1 MVAPPPGAMTDPAAT
16 APKLAVNAVEGA
28 PGPAPSPA
36 TGMSVVGTAM
46 ADPPRTTPQPPVTG
60 LQRVPVAA
68 LRLGRFTLRV
78 LSHLSRNHALL
89 LAGGIAYNVM
99 LSIVPLLTVLLVGLT
114 HVLDRQQL
122 LDIIRTEL
130 ALLIPSQ
137 AQTITDQVG
146 ALIENA
152 DVIGG
157 IGILVLLFFST
168 WAFKILEGAL
178 AIIFA
183 RAKSRRNRGFWM
195 SALLP
200 YIWIV
205 VTGVGLFSLT
215 ALVGLV
221 ETISEA
227 DLRVFGM
234 ALSLGA
240 APALVLKLAGFVTQV
255 VLFTS
260 IYRVMPITEVSFK
273 RALAGG
279 VAAAILWDGLRR
291 VLMVYFAKISLV
303 SVVYGSLATVIIV
316 LLTLEFA
323 ALIILFGAQVIS
335 EIQHSEEAGLPWY
348 EGVPVEEVVGV
359 RG

>member
-1 MVAPPPGAMTDPAAT
+1 MPDRVAAAPAS
-16 APKLAVNAVEGA
+16 KLAERNLRGLRQV
-28 PGPAPSPA
+28 
-36 TGMSVVGTAM
+36 
-46 ADPPRTTPQPPVTG
+46 PVTMK
-60 LQRVPVAA
+60 
-68 LRLGRFTLRV
+68 RLGSFLLRV
-78 LSHLSRNHALL
+78 LSHLSKNHALL
-89 LAGGIAYNVM
+89 LAGGIAYNLL

-122 LDIIRTEL
+122 LDTVRGQL
-130 ALLIPSQ
+130 VLLIPTQ
-137 AQTITDQVG
+137 GPMITDQV
-146 ALIENA
+146 ALLIDNA

-157 IGILVLLFFST
+157 IGILVLLFFSS

-183 RAKSRRNRGFWM
+183 RSKSRRNRGFWM

-205 VTGVGLFSLT
+205 VIGVGLFALT
-215 ALVGLV
+215 ATVGLV
-221 ETISEA
+221 ETLSET
-227 DLRVFGM
+227 DLKLFGM
-234 ALSLGA
+234 VLSLGA
-240 APALVLKLAGFVTQV
+240 APAVVIKVAGFITEVM
-255 VLFTS
+255 LFTAV
-260 IYRVMPITEVSFK
+260 YRVLPITEVSFK

-279 VAAAILWDGLRR
+279 VAAAVLWDGLRR
-291 VLMVYFAKISLV
+291 VLMVYFAKISMV

-359 RG
+359 RQG

>member
-1 MVAPPPGAMTDPAAT
+1 MTERVAAAP
-16 APKLAVNAVEGA
+16 PKLAERNL
-28 PGPAPSPA
+28 
-36 TGMSVVGTAM
+36 
-46 ADPPRTTPQPPVTG
+46 TG
-60 LQRVPVAA
+60 LRRGLVTVR
-68 LRLGRFTLRV
+68 RLGSFLLRV
-78 LSHLSRNHALL
+78 LSHLSKNHALL
-89 LAGGIAYNVM
+89 LAGGIAYNLM

-122 LDIIRTEL
+122 LGIISTEL

-137 AQTITDQVG
+137 AQTITDQVA
-146 ALIENA
+146 ALIDNA

-157 IGILVLLFFST
+157 IGILVLLFFSS

-183 RAKSRRNRGFWM
+183 RSKSRRNRGFWM

-200 YIWIV
+200 YIWIIV
-205 VTGVGLFSLT
+205 IGVGLFALT
-215 ALVGLV
+215 ATVGLL
-221 ETISEA
+221 ETLSET
-227 DLRVFGM
+227 DLKLFGM
-234 ALSLGA
+234 VLSLGA
-240 APALVLKLAGFVTQV
+240 APALVLKVAGFITQV

-260 IYRVMPITEVSFK
+260 VYRVMPITEVSFK

-279 VAAAILWDGLRR
+279 VAAAVLWDSLRR

-348 EGVPVEEVVGV
+348 EGVPVEAVVGV
-359 RG
+359 RQG

>member
-1 MVAPPPGAMTDPAAT
+1 MTHRVAAAT
-16 APKLAVNAVEGA
+16 PKLAERGLVRGLRRA
-28 PGPAPSPA
+28 PL
-36 TGMSVVGTAM
+36 TVF
-46 ADPPRTTPQPPVTG
+46 
-60 LQRVPVAA
+60 
-68 LRLGRFTLRV
+68 RLGSFLLRV
-78 LSHLSRNHALL
+78 LSHLSKNHALL
-89 LAGGIAYNVM
+89 LAGGIAYNLL

-122 LDIIRTEL
+122 LDIIRGQL
-130 ALLIPSQ
+130 SLLIPTQ
-137 AQTITDQVG
+137 GPMITDQV
-146 ALIENA
+146 AMLIDNA

-157 IGILVLLFFST
+157 IGILVLLFFSS

-183 RAKSRRNRGFWM
+183 RSKSRRNRGFWM

-205 VTGVGLFSLT
+205 VIGAGLFALTATVGLL
-215 ALVGLV
+215 
-221 ETISEA
+221 ETLSET
-227 DLRVFGM
+227 DITLFGM
-234 ALSLGA
+234 VLSLGA
-240 APALVLKLAGFVTQV
+240 APALVLKVAGFITEVM
-255 VLFTS
+255 LFTAV
-260 IYRVMPITEVSFK
+260 YRVMPFTEVSFK

-279 VAAAILWDGLRR
+279 VAAAVLWDSLRR
-291 VLMVYFAKISLV
+291 VLMVYFAKISMV

-348 EGVPVEEVVGV
+348 EGVPVEAVVGV
-359 RG
+359 RQG

>member
-1 MVAPPPGAMTDPAAT
+1 MPERVAAAT
-16 APKLAVNAVEGA
+16 PKLTERNL
-28 PGPAPSPA
+28 
-36 TGMSVVGTAM
+36 TGLRRVL
-46 ADPPRTTPQPPVTG
+46 VTG
-60 LQRVPVAA
+60 P
-68 LRLGRFTLRV
+68 RLGSFLLRV
-78 LSHLSRNHALL
+78 LSHLSKNHALL

-122 LDIIRTEL
+122 LDIISTEL

-137 AQTITDQVG
+137 AQMITDQVA
-146 ALIENA
+146 ALIDNA

-157 IGILVLLFFST
+157 IGILVLLFFSS

-183 RAKSRRNRGFWM
+183 RSKSRRIRGFWM

-200 YIWIV
+200 YIWIIV
-205 VTGVGLFSLT
+205 IGLGLFALTATVGLL
-215 ALVGLV
+215 
-221 ETISEA
+221 ETLSET
-227 DLRVFGM
+227 DLKVFGM
-234 ALSLGA
+234 VLSLGA
-240 APALVLKLAGFVTQV
+240 APALVLKVAGFITQV

-260 IYRVMPITEVSFK
+260 VYRVMPITEVSFK

-279 VAAAILWDGLRR
+279 VAAAVLWDSLRR

-348 EGVPVEEVVGV
+348 EGVPVEAAVGV
-359 RG
+359 RQA

>member
-1 MVAPPPGAMTDPAAT
+1 MPDRVAAAP
-16 APKLAVNAVEGA
+16 APKLAERNLRGLRQV
-28 PGPAPSPA
+28 
-36 TGMSVVGTAM
+36 
-46 ADPPRTTPQPPVTG
+46 PVT
-60 LQRVPVAA
+60 VV
-68 LRLGRFTLRV
+68 RLGSFLLRV
-78 LSHLSRNHALL
+78 LSHLSKNHALL
-89 LAGGIAYNVM
+89 LAGGIAYNLL

-122 LDIIRTEL
+122 LDTVRAQL
-130 ALLIPSQ
+130 VLLIPTQ
-137 AQTITDQVG
+137 GPMITDQV
-146 ALIENA
+146 ALLIDNA

-157 IGILVLLFFST
+157 IGILVLLFFSS

-183 RAKSRRNRGFWM
+183 RSKSRRNRGFWM

-205 VTGVGLFSLT
+205 VIGVGLFALT
-215 ALVGLV
+215 ATFGLV
-221 ETISEA
+221 ETLSET
-227 DLRVFGM
+227 DLTLFGM
-234 ALSLGA
+234 TLSLGA
-240 APALVLKLAGFVTQV
+240 APAVLLKVAGFSTEV
-255 VLFTS
+255 VLFTA
-260 IYRVMPITEVSFK
+260 IYRVLPITEVSFK

-279 VAAAILWDGLRR
+279 VAAAVLWDGLRR
-291 VLMVYFAKISLV
+291 VLMVYFAKISMV

-348 EGVPVEEVVGV
+348 EGVPVEAVVGV
-359 RG
+359 RQG

>member
-1 MVAPPPGAMTDPAAT
+1 MPERVAAAT
-16 APKLAVNAVEGA
+16 PKLTERNL
-28 PGPAPSPA
+28 
-36 TGMSVVGTAM
+36 TGLRRVL
-46 ADPPRTTPQPPVTG
+46 VTG
-60 LQRVPVAA
+60 P
-68 LRLGRFTLRV
+68 RLGSFLLRV
-78 LSHLSRNHALL
+78 LSHLSKNHALL
-89 LAGGIAYNVM
+89 LAGGIAYNLL

-122 LDIIRTEL
+122 LDIIRGQL
-130 ALLIPSQ
+130 SLLIPTQ
-137 AQTITDQVG
+137 GPMITDQV
-146 ALIENA
+146 AMLIDNA

-157 IGILVLLFFST
+157 IGILVLLFFSS

-183 RAKSRRNRGFWM
+183 RSKSRRNRGFWM

-205 VTGVGLFSLT
+205 VIGAGLFALTATVGLL
-215 ALVGLV
+215 
-221 ETISEA
+221 ETLSET
-227 DLRVFGM
+227 DITLFGM
-234 ALSLGA
+234 VLSLGA
-240 APALVLKLAGFVTQV
+240 APALVLKVAGFITEVM
-255 VLFTS
+255 LFTAV
-260 IYRVMPITEVSFK
+260 YRVMPITEVSFK

-279 VAAAILWDGLRR
+279 VAAAVLWDSLRR
-291 VLMVYFAKISLV
+291 VLMVYFAKISMV

-348 EGVPVEEVVGV
+348 EGVPVEAVVGV
-359 RG
+359 RQG

>member
-1 MVAPPPGAMTDPAAT
+1 MSERVAAAPPKLTDRN
-16 APKLAVNAVEGA
+16 L
-28 PGPAPSPA
+28 
-36 TGMSVVGTAM
+36 
-46 ADPPRTTPQPPVTG
+46 TG
-60 LQRVPVAA
+60 LRRVLVTMQ
-68 LRLGRFTLRV
+68 RLGSFLVRV
-78 LSHLSRNHALL
+78 LSHLSKNHALL
-89 LAGGIAYNVM
+89 LAGGIAYNLL

-114 HVLDRQQL
+114 HVLDRQHL
-122 LDIIRTEL
+122 LDIVRGQL
-130 ALLIPSQ
+130 SLLIPTQGQ
-137 AQTITDQVG
+137 AITDQV
-146 ALIENA
+146 ALLIDNA

-183 RAKSRRNRGFWM
+183 RSKSRRNRGFWM

-205 VTGVGLFSLT
+205 VIGVGLFALT
-215 ALVGLV
+215 ATVGLL
-221 ETISEA
+221 ETLSET
-227 DLRVFGM
+227 DLHLFGIV
-234 ALSLGA
+234 LSLGA
-240 APALVLKLAGFVTQV
+240 APAMLLKVAGFITEVM
-255 VLFTS
+255 LFTAV
-260 IYRVMPITEVSFK
+260 YRVLPITEVSFK

-279 VAAAILWDGLRR
+279 VAAAVLWDSLRR
-291 VLMVYFAKISLV
+291 VLMVYFAKISMV

-348 EGVPVEEVVGV
+348 QGVPVEVVVGV
-359 RG
+359 RQG

>member
-1 MVAPPPGAMTDPAAT
+1 MSERVAAAT
-16 APKLAVNAVEGA
+16 PKLAERNL
-28 PGPAPSPA
+28 
-36 TGMSVVGTAM
+36 
-46 ADPPRTTPQPPVTG
+46 TG
-60 LQRVPVAA
+60 LRRVLVTVP
-68 LRLGRFTLRV
+68 RLGSFLLRV
-78 LSHLSRNHALL
+78 LSHLSKNHALL

-122 LDIIRTEL
+122 LDIISTEL

-137 AQTITDQVG
+137 SQMITDQVG
-146 ALIENA
+146 GLIENA

-157 IGILVLLFFST
+157 IGILVLLFFSS

-183 RAKSRRNRGFWM
+183 RSKTRRNRGFWM

-205 VTGVGLFSLT
+205 VIGVGLFGLT
-215 ALVGLV
+215 ATVGLL
-221 ETISEA
+221 ETLSET
-227 DLRVFGM
+227 DLKIFGIV
-234 ALSLGA
+234 LSLGA
-240 APALVLKLAGFVTQV
+240 APALVLKVAGFITQV

-260 IYRVMPITEVSFK
+260 VYRVMPITEVSFK

-279 VAAAILWDGLRR
+279 VAAAVLWDSLRR
-291 VLMVYFAKISLV
+291 VLMVYFAKISMV

-348 EGVPVEEVVGV
+348 EGVPVEAVVGV
-359 RG
+359 RQG